1 MPTETNTHSADESV
15 IDLSGVWKIFGENH
29 EEALAAIKKDGLS
42 KAEVLEKFNCVVGV
56 ADASFSVKRGEI
68 FCIMG
73 LSGSGKSTLVR
84 HVNRLLAP
92 TAGSV
97 TVEGVDIMSLNEE
110 ELLDVRNRKIAMVF
124 QNFGLLPHR
133 SVRDN
138 VAMPLEIR
146 GLSQNAR
153 WKAAEE
159 ALALVELSEWKD
171 KFAHELSG
179 GMQQRVG
186 LARAIAADADVLLMD
201 EPFSALDPLI
211 RRQLQDEFMSL
222 ASKMNKTTLFITH
235 DLEEAVRI
243 GDRIAIMKDGI
254 IVQTGTPEEIIMNPV
269 DEYVMDFVA
278 GISRI
283 NLIRAHSLAKPRKDY
298 EAKHGKLPKDV
309 LTVSG
314 NETLRQ
320 IITKATGTEGPILV
334 EDKDIGTMGVIT
346 KNDILN
352 GVILGTEES

>member
-1 MPTETNTHSADESV
+1 MTFQQPMEIQDAL
-15 IDLSGVWKIFGENH
+15 IDVAGVWKIFGDQED
-29 EEALAAIKKDGLS
+29 EAMAAIQRDGLS

-56 ADASFSVKRGEI
+56 VDATFKVERGEI

-84 HVNRLLAP
+84 HVNRLLTP
-92 TAGSV
+92 TAGKIMVS
-97 TVEGVDIMSLNEE
+97 GLDIMALDDQ
-110 ELLDVRNRKIAMVF
+110 ELLKVRNEKIAMVF
-124 QNFGLLPHR
+124 QHFGLLPHR

-146 GLSQNAR
+146 GLSQRAR
-153 WKAAEE
+153 WQAAED
-159 ALALVELSEWKD
+159 ALTMVELAEWKD
-171 KFAHELSG
+171 KFANELSG

-222 ASKMNKTTLFITH
+222 AGKMQKTTLFITH
-235 DLEEAVRI
+235 DLDEAVRI
-243 GDRIAIMKDGI
+243 GDRIAVMKDGM
-254 IVQTGTPEEIIMNPV
+254 IVQIGTPEQIIMNPA
-269 DEYVMDFVA
+269 DDYVMDFVA

-283 NLIRAHSLAKPRKDY
+283 NLIRAHSLIRPIKEY
-298 EAKHGKLPKDV
+298 EAEHGKLPKDV

-314 NETLRQ
+314 NDTLRQ
-320 IITKATGTEGPILV
+320 IIVKSAGTEGAILV
-334 EDKDIGTMGVIT
+334 QDDDIGTSGVIT

-352 GVILGTEES
+352 GVIAGTEDS

>member
-1 MPTETNTHSADESV
+1 MTFQQPMEIQDAL
-15 IDLSGVWKIFGENH
+15 IDVAGVWKIFGDQED
-29 EEALAAIKKDGLS
+29 EAMAAIQRDGLS
-42 KAEVLEKFNCVVGV
+42 KAEILEKFNCVVGV
-56 ADASFSVKRGEI
+56 VDATFKVERGEI

-84 HVNRLLAP
+84 HVNRLLTP
-92 TAGSV
+92 TAGKIIVS
-97 TVEGVDIMSLNEE
+97 GLDIMALDDQ
-110 ELLDVRNRKIAMVF
+110 ELLKVRNEKIAMVF
-124 QNFGLLPHR
+124 QHFGLLPHR

-146 GLSQNAR
+146 GLSQRAR
-153 WKAAEE
+153 WQAAED
-159 ALALVELSEWKD
+159 ALTMVELAEWKD
-171 KFAHELSG
+171 KFANELSG

-222 ASKMNKTTLFITH
+222 AGKMQKTTLFITH
-235 DLEEAVRI
+235 DLDEAVRI
-243 GDRIAIMKDGI
+243 GDRIAVMKDGM
-254 IVQTGTPEEIIMNPV
+254 IVQIGTPEQIIMNPA
-269 DEYVMDFVA
+269 DDYVMDFVA

-283 NLIRAHSLAKPRKDY
+283 NLIRAHSLVRPIKEY
-298 EAKHGKLPKDV
+298 EAEHGKLPKDV

-314 NETLRQ
+314 NDTLRQ
-320 IITKATGTEGPILV
+320 IIVKSAGTEGAILV
-334 EDKDIGTMGVIT
+334 QDDDIGTSGVIT

-352 GVILGTEES
+352 GVIAGTEDS

>member
-1 MPTETNTHSADESV
+1 MTFQQPMEIQDAL
-15 IDLSGVWKIFGENH
+15 IDVAGVWKIFGDQED
-29 EEALAAIKKDGLS
+29 EAMAAIQRDGLS
-42 KAEVLEKFNCVVGV
+42 KAEILEKFNCVVGV
-56 ADASFSVKRGEI
+56 VDATFKVERGEI

-84 HVNRLLAP
+84 HVNRLLTP
-92 TAGSV
+92 TAGKIIVS
-97 TVEGVDIMSLNEE
+97 GLDIMALDDQ
-110 ELLDVRNRKIAMVF
+110 ELLKVRNEKIAMVF
-124 QNFGLLPHR
+124 QHFGLLPHR

-146 GLSQNAR
+146 GLSQRAR
-153 WKAAEE
+153 WQAAED
-159 ALALVELSEWKD
+159 ALTMVELAEWKD
-171 KFAHELSG
+171 KFANELSG

-222 ASKMNKTTLFITH
+222 AGKMQKTTLFITH
-235 DLEEAVRI
+235 DLDEAVRI
-243 GDRIAIMKDGI
+243 GDRIAVMKDGM
-254 IVQTGTPEEIIMNPV
+254 IVQIGTPEQIIMNPA
-269 DEYVMDFVA
+269 DDYVMDFVA

-283 NLIRAHSLAKPRKDY
+283 NLIRAHSLVRPIKEY
-298 EAKHGKLPKDV
+298 EAEHGKLPKDV

-314 NETLRQ
+314 NDTLRQ
-320 IITKATGTEGPILV
+320 IIVKSAGAKGAILV
-334 EDKDIGTMGVIT
+334 QDDDIGTSGVIT

-352 GVILGTEES
+352 GVIAGTEDS

>member
-1 MPTETNTHSADESV
+1 MTFQQPMEIQDAL
-15 IDLSGVWKIFGENH
+15 IDVAGVWKIFGDH
-29 EEALAAIKKDGLS
+29 EDEAMAAIQRDGLS

-56 ADASFSVKRGEI
+56 VDATFKVERGEI

-84 HVNRLLAP
+84 HVNRLLTP
-92 TAGSV
+92 TAGKIMVS
-97 TVEGVDIMSLNEE
+97 GLDIMALDDQ
-110 ELLDVRNRKIAMVF
+110 ELLKVRNEKIAMVF
-124 QNFGLLPHR
+124 QHFGLLPHR

-146 GLSQNAR
+146 GLSQRAR
-153 WKAAEE
+153 WQAAED
-159 ALALVELSEWKD
+159 ALTMVELAEWKD
-171 KFAHELSG
+171 KFANELSG

-222 ASKMNKTTLFITH
+222 AGKMQKTTLFITH
-235 DLEEAVRI
+235 DLDEAVRI
-243 GDRIAIMKDGI
+243 GDRIAVMKDGM
-254 IVQTGTPEEIIMNPV
+254 IVQIGTPEQIIMNPA
-269 DEYVMDFVA
+269 DDYVMDFVA

-283 NLIRAHSLAKPRKDY
+283 NLIRAHSLIRPIKEY
-298 EAKHGKLPKDV
+298 EAEHGKLPKDV

-314 NETLRQ
+314 NDTLRQ
-320 IITKATGTEGPILV
+320 IIVKSAGTEGAILV
-334 EDKDIGTMGVIT
+334 QDDDIGTSGVIT

-352 GVILGTEES
+352 GVIAGTEDS

>member
-1 MPTETNTHSADESV
+1 MV
-15 IDLSGVWKIFGENH
+15 
-29 EEALAAIKKDGLS
+29 AIQKDGLS
-42 KAEVLEKFNCVVGV
+42 KADVLEQFNCVVGV
-56 ADASFSVKRGEI
+56 ADASFKVKRGEI

-84 HVNRLLAP
+84 HVNRLLTP
-92 TAGSV
+92 TSGQVNVS
-97 TVEGVDIMSLNEE
+97 GVDIMSLGEQ
-110 ELLDVRNRKIAMVF
+110 ELLKVRNEKIAMVF

-138 VAMPLEIR
+138 VAMPLEVR

-159 ALALVELSEWKD
+159 ALKLVELGEWKD

-211 RRQLQDEFMSL
+211 RRQLQDEFMKL
-222 ASKMNKTTLFITH
+222 AGRMHKTTLFITH

-243 GDRIAIMKDGI
+243 GDRIAIMKDGA
-254 IVQTGTPEEIIMNPV
+254 IVQTGTPEEIIMNPA
-269 DEYVMDFVA
+269 DDYVMDFVA

-283 NLIRAHSLAKPRKDY
+283 NLIRAHSLAKPRSEY
-298 EAKHGKLPKDV
+298 EKTHGKLPNDI

-314 NETLRQ
+314 NDTLRQ
-320 IITKATGTEGPILV
+320 IIIKSTETDGAILVCDEGLGTE
-334 EDKDIGTMGVIT
+334 GVIT

-352 GVILGTEES
+352 GVIMGTEDQ